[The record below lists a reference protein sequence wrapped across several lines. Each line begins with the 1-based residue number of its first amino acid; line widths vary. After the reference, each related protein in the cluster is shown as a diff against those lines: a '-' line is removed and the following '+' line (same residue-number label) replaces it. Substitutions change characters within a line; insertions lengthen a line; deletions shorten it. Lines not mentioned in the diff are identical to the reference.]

1 MTSERSPGWKLFF
14 AGIIGIVL
22 VIPLMIV
29 YALVWDRQEQSNV
42 AQNAIAAGWG
52 GPQVVVG
59 PVLVIPYTVN
69 SVETV
74 DENGRQ
80 TTRTLQLT
88 KELFLS
94 PETNTLSTNLKP
106 DRKKKSIY
114 ESVLFVAENSGTAR
128 FALPADF
135 ARYGIA
141 RDTLNL
147 AGAELRF
154 GISDARGLQA
164 DSKVVVNG
172 TSLELQPGKG
182 LAASGG
188 CGLGCLKPD
197 GGEIQLRYSW

>member
-1 MTSERSPGWKLFF
+1 MTTERSPGFKLFL
-14 AGIIGIVL
+14 AGIIGLAL
-22 VIPLMIV
+22 VIPLMMV

-42 AQNAIAAGWG
+42 AQNSIAAGWG

-59 PVLVIPYTVN
+59 PVLVIPYTAN

-74 DENGRQ
+74 DQNGRQ
-80 TTRTLQLT
+80 MTRTVQVT
-88 KELFLS
+88 KELYLS
-94 PETNTLSTNLKP
+94 PETNALTTNLKP

-141 RDTLNL
+141 RDALNL

-154 GISDARGLQA
+154 GISDARA
-164 DSKVVVNG
+164 DFRPIAKSWSTVARLNC
-172 TSLELQPGKG
+172 SPAKG
-182 LAASGG
+182 SRRRVARAFLP
-188 CGLGCLKPD
+188 L
-197 GGEIQLRYSW
+197 

>member
-147 AGAELRF
+147 AGLNCALEFPMRAGFRPIVKSSSTALRLNCNPAKDWRRRAVLASSHLWI
-154 GISDARGLQA
+154 GMPQARW
-164 DSKVVVNG
+164 
-172 TSLELQPGKG
+172 
-182 LAASGG
+182 
-188 CGLGCLKPD
+188 
-197 GGEIQLRYSW
+197 R